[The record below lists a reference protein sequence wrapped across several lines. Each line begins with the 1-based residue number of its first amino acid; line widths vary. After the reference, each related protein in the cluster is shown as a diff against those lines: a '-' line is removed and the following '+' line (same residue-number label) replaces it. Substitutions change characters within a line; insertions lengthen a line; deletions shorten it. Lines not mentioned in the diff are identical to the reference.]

1 MTYSDSLFL
10 YFNKYLYKNMIAANY
25 SEFRNNLKKFLDA
38 VEDDNETIIVK
49 RSKGKGAVLI
59 SLSEYN
65 SLKET
70 LYLLGN
76 EANAMHLFESIRQ
89 FKEGKFVEFKLP
101 EEE

>member
-1 MTYSDSLFL
+1 MHL
-10 YFNKYLYKNMIAANY
+10 NKYINKNMIAANF

-38 VEDDNETIIVK
+38 VEDDNEIIIVK

-70 LYLLGN
+70 LHLLGT
-76 EANAMHLFESIRQ
+76 EANAIHLFEATHDHHFCTDKWWRWS
-89 FKEGKFVEFKLP
+89 
-101 EEE
+101 

>member
-1 MTYSDSLFL
+1 
-10 YFNKYLYKNMIAANY
+10 MIAANF
-25 SEFRNNLKKFLDA
+25 SELRNNLKKFLDA

-70 LYLLGN
+70 LHLLGT
-76 EANAMHLFESIRQ
+76 EANAIHLFESIRQ
-89 FKEGKFVEFKLP
+89 MEAGNVIEFKLP

>member
-1 MTYSDSLFL
+1 
-10 YFNKYLYKNMIAANY
+10 MIAANF

-38 VEDDNETIIVK
+38 VEDDNEIIIVK

-70 LYLLGN
+70 LHLLGT
-76 EANAMHLFESIRQ
+76 EANAIHLFESIRQ
-89 FKEGKFVEFKLP
+89 MEAGNFIEFNLP